1 MGALGRCCPT
11 CGTPMAGLRFG
22 VYLTPRRMEL
32 FDFILKNPGLQRA
45 TICERLEISG
55 NTPSA
60 HRVQINDLFAA
71 TDIRITGGKGNG
83 YRIEG
88 LPSKRKG

>member
-1 MGALGRCCPT
+1 MGALGKCCPT

-32 FDFILKNPGLQRA
+32 FDFILNNPGLSLAVIEERMKISRNTIAVHRA
-45 TICERLEISG
+45 
-55 NTPSA
+55 
-60 HRVQINDLFAA
+60 QINDLFAA